1 MNICIFGASGREL
14 EESYYAA
21 AELLGSL
28 IAQQGHTLVFGGGR
42 EGLMGAAARGAHKY
56 GGDIIGIVPKFFDEP
71 GIIYEHCTELV
82 FTETMR
88 ERKRLMEE
96 RSEACVVLPGG
107 IGTFEEFFEM
117 LTLKQLGRSDRA
129 IVVLNTNNYYSPM
142 QHMLE
147 DTARQRFMSRG
158 CLELYGLADTPDKAL
173 DYIARYVPRKGS
185 IRRLE
190 DYNK

>member
-42 EGLMGAAARGAHKY
+42 EGLMGAAARGAY
-56 GGDIIGIVPKFFDEP
+56 ENGGGIIGIVPKFFDEP

-88 ERKRLMEE
+88 GRKQLMEE
-96 RSEACVVLPGG
+96 RSEACIVLPGG

-129 IVVLNTNNYYSPM
+129 IVVLNTNNYYGPM
-142 QHMLE
+142 QHMLKN
-147 DTARQRFMSRG
+147 TARQRFMSRG

>member
-42 EGLMGAAARGAHKY
+42 EGLMGAAARGAY
-56 GGDIIGIVPKFFDEP
+56 ENGGRIIGIVPKFFDEP

-82 FTETMR
+82 FTETVR
-88 ERKRLMEE
+88 ERKQLMEE

-107 IGTFEEFFEM
+107 IGTLEEFFEM

-129 IVVLNTNNYYSPM
+129 IVVLNTNNYYGPM
-142 QHMLE
+142 QHMLKN
-147 DTARQRFMSRG
+147 TARQRFMSRG
-158 CLELYGLADTPDKAL
+158 CFELYGLADTPDKAL

>member
-21 AELLGSL
+21 AKLLGSL

-42 EGLMGAAARGAHKY
+42 EGLMGAAARGAY
-56 GGDIIGIVPKFFDEP
+56 ENGGGIIGIVPKFFDEP

-88 ERKRLMEE
+88 GRKQLMEE
-96 RSEACVVLPGG
+96 RSEACIVLPGG

-129 IVVLNTNNYYSPM
+129 IVVLNTNDYYAPM
-142 QHMLE
+142 QQMLE
-147 DTARQRFMSRG
+147 NTARQRFMSRG
-158 CLELYGLADTPDKAL
+158 CLELYELADTPEQAL
-173 DYIARYVPRKGS
+173 ERIASYVPQKGS

>member
-14 EESYYAA
+14 EASYYAA

-28 IAQQGHTLVFGGGR
+28 IARQGHTLVFGGGR
-42 EGLMGAAARGAHKY
+42 EGLMGAAARGAHEN
-56 GGDIIGIVPKFFDEP
+56 GGGIVGIVPKFFDEP

-88 ERKRLMEE
+88 ERKQLMEE
-96 RSEACVVLPGG
+96 RSEACIVLPGG

-129 IVVLNTNNYYSPM
+129 IVVLNTNDYYAPM
-142 QHMLE
+142 QQMLE
-147 DTARQRFMSRG
+147 NTARQRFMSRG
-158 CLELYGLADTPDKAL
+158 CLELYELADTPGQAL
-173 DYIARYVPRKGS
+173 ECIARYVPRKGS